1 MMVHMFFLSS
11 VFLSEQFN
19 MHKKKTTMV
28 VVVDTGQRHPNESQD
43 EGKGQ

>member
-19 MHKKKTTMV
+19 MQKKTTI

-43 EGKGQ
+43 EGKGH